1 MIPEARSEKCDSAST
16 FLSVNFS
23 PRNCPKTVPKIVPKI
38 VQKIDPKIIQ
48 KNKYLKQGL
57 HVIVR
62 QNFSQFIGLIDVWF
76 IIKKVDN
83 VQNIFELLASIS
95 WGISENINKYIII
108 NMSQKLL
115 RTVLK

>member
-1 MIPEARSEKCDSAST
+1 MFEKDKRIVGEKIIPKNKYLKQGLYVIVRQ
-16 FLSVNFS
+16 NFS
-23 PRNCPKTVPKIVPKI
+23 QFIVPKI
-38 VQKIDPKIIQ
+38 APRNIPKIDQKINP

-95 WGISENINKYIII
+95 WGISEK
-108 NMSQKLL
+108 
-115 RTVLK
+115 

>member
-1 MIPEARSEKCDSAST
+1 MIVHQN
-16 FLSVNFS
+16 LSQLISVLEIV
-23 PRNCPKTVPKIVPKI
+23 PKIAPKIVPKI
-38 VQKIDPKIIQ
+38 DTKIIQ

-95 WGISENINKYIII
+95 WGISENINKSFKYESNVVPKIVPNIVPKI
-108 NMSQKLL
+108 VSKKTDN
-115 RTVLK
+115 V